1 MFNKL
6 IIFLIKEK
14 INSSEEKTLCNEK
27 NTLNVLNLAYK
38 INQNELGVKY
48 LETCLSI
55 TTRII
60 LNFSYNDVY
69 IKSDFERN
77 KANN

>member
-1 MFNKL
+1 M
-6 IIFLIKEK
+6 
-14 INSSEEKTLCNEK
+14 K
-27 NTLNVLNLAYK
+27 NTLNVMNLAYK

-69 IKSDFERN
+69 PADQIDDETNAKIIINF
-77 KANN
+77 